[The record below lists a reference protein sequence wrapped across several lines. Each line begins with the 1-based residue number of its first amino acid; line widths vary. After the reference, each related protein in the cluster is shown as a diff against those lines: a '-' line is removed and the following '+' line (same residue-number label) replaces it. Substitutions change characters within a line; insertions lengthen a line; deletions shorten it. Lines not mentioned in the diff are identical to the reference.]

1 MSATTMFT
9 MLDVAKLNGNDA
21 VVGLIE
27 ENLASAPEARLFPLR
42 TIRGTTFKTVKR
54 IALPTTSFRAANA
67 GFTASKSRFEEALV
81 STRIFGGLIKVDA
94 AVADALEDGRAGMVA
109 AESSGMMESALRE
122 LGSQIWYGTGNDANG
137 FGGLKDFSAA
147 GTSTVGDVTYNF
159 ALDATGAAATTASS
173 VYLVK
178 FGPQYCQMIGG
189 NGDAFNLGEFKEQLM
204 TAASGSGESIH
215 LFAQLQGWLGLSIQS
230 QHSVRRIYNLTAES
244 GKTLTDALL
253 YRAMDLFPVGVRPD
267 AIFMSRRSASQ
278 LQASR
283 TVTLYGGPGGARPSQ
298 PIVAPRPI
306 EFEGV
311 PIVETDSILNT
322 DVIGT

>member
-1 MSATTMFT
+1 MSASTMFT

-27 ENLASAPEARLFPLR
+27 ENLMSAPEARLFPMR

-54 IALPTTSFRAANA
+54 IALPTTSFRAANG
-67 GFTASKSRFEEALV
+67 GFTESKSRFEEALV

-109 AESSGMMESALRE
+109 AESSGIMESALRE
-122 LGSQIWYGTGNDANG
+122 LGSQIWYGTSNDANG
-137 FGGLKDFSAA
+137 FGGLKDFTTV
-147 GTSTVGDVTYNF
+147 GTSTVGDVTYPF
-159 ALDATGAAATTASS
+159 TLDATGAAATTASS

-283 TVTLYGGPGGARPSQ
+283 TVTLFGSGSNRPSQ
-298 PIVAPRPI
+298 PVVAPRPI
-306 EFEGV
+306 DFEGI

-322 DVIGT
+322 DVIGS

>member
-1 MSATTMFT
+1 MFT

-27 ENLASAPEARLFPLR
+27 ENLMSAPEARLFPMR

-54 IALPTTSFRAANA
+54 IALPSTSFRAANG
-67 GFTASKSRFEEALV
+67 GFTESKSRFEEALV

-109 AESSGMMESALRE
+109 AESSGIMESALRE
-122 LGSQIWYGTGNDANG
+122 LGSQIWYGTSNDANG
-137 FGGLKDFSAA
+137 FGGLKDFTTV
-147 GTSTVGDVTYNF
+147 GTSTVGDV
-159 ALDATGAAATTASS
+159 ALPFTVDAGGTTPATASS

-215 LFAQLQGWLGLSIQS
+215 LFAQLQGWIGLSIQS
-230 QHSVRRIYNLTAES
+230 QHSVRRIFDLTDET
-244 GKTLTDALL
+244 GKKLTDALL
-253 YRAMDLFPVGVRPD
+253 YQAMDTFPVGIRPD

-283 TVTLYGGPGGARPSQ
+283 TVTLFGSGSGRPSQ

-306 EFEGV
+306 DFEGV

-322 DVIGT
+322 DVIGS

>member
-27 ENLASAPEARLFPLR
+27 ENLASAPEARLFPMR
-42 TIRGTTFKTVKR
+42 TITGTTFKTVKR
-54 IALPTTSFRAANA
+54 IALPTTGFRQANG
-67 GFTASKSRFEEALV
+67 GFTPSKSRFEEVQV

-109 AESSGMMESALRE
+109 AESVGVMESALRE
-122 LGSQIWYGTGNDANG
+122 LGSQIWYGTSNDANG
-137 FGGLKDFSAA
+137 FGGLKDFTTV
-147 GTSTVGDVTYNF
+147 GTSTVGDVAHPFT
-159 ALDATGAAATTASS
+159 LDATGSAPSTASS

-215 LFAQLQGWLGLSIQS
+215 LFAQLQGWIGLSIQS

-244 GKTLTDALL
+244 GKMLTDALL

-278 LQASR
+278 LQTSR
-283 TVTLYGGPGGARPSQ
+283 TVTLFGSGTNRPSQ
-298 PIVAPRPI
+298 PVVAPRPI
-306 EFEGV
+306 DFEGV
-311 PIVETDSILNT
+311 PIIETDSILNT
-322 DVIGT
+322 DAIGS